1 MIGVAGGAA
10 DPRRQAFGAG
20 ALARALAEPSGLLRI
35 ALAGVV
41 LVAGGLALLL
51 AWQRAYQVDEV
62 ESIHAAYALAS
73 GKLIY
78 RDFWQGH
85 HPLLYLLLAP
95 ILPVDEPVVAFRV
108 ARLLCFALFVA
119 SVGLAGWLTRRLG
132 GVAALAMALLLLH
145 STFVERGL
153 EVRPDTLMTPLVL
166 LALLVGTFESR
177 PTRWRFLVQALL
189 LGFAFV
195 ATQKAAIASFAFGCF
210 WLACAMR
217 DRRPSL
223 VVLPCA
229 VWLIPWLAL
238 LGGLAI
244 QGGLEDYARFNLFHP
259 SESVQ
264 GQGAAAAVR
273 FSALDPLRV
282 EGARNLAFC
291 VAAIAAGIAVLVGLI
306 RRGSTDRQRALWP
319 TAALA
324 AVWIAGLFVMP
335 FPYPYSQAAGIPPIA
350 VVIATVVGQEIG
362 RHRPTLRRAR
372 VVALVSGVLV
382 LAAMATS
389 LPRIVGERAK
399 DNARQLRVLERVDAL
414 SDASSP
420 VLDLAGLYFRPDAYP
435 VYVMTGAH
443 YARYRRGDYPPIAP
457 WLREHGLDLFVVNY
471 RMRWLD
477 GEDRAFLQENFVR
490 VEPNLFLSGRDLDGM
505 AADET
510 RRFEVT
516 RAGDYRFDGEGEL
529 LVDGRAF
536 RSGRLERGV
545 YALSAPGGI
554 GRGRLVSARAPE
566 RPSAPIADVPLF
578 YGFD

>member
-1 MIGVAGGAA
+1 MIGIAGGTAEQ
-10 DPRRQAFGAG
+10 RRQALGAG
-20 ALARALAEPSGLLRI
+20 TLARALADPSRLVQV
-35 ALAGVV
+35 ALVGVV
-41 LVAGGLALLL
+41 LVAGTLACLL

-73 GKLIY
+73 GKLVY

-95 ILPVDEPVVAFRV
+95 ILPVDDPIVAFRI
-108 ARLLCFALFVA
+108 ARLFCFALFAA

-132 GVAALAMALLLLH
+132 GPAGLAMALLLLH

-166 LALLVGTFESR
+166 LALVVGTFESR
-177 PTRWRFLVQALL
+177 PMPWRFRVQALL
-189 LGFAFV
+189 LGLAFL
-195 ATQKAAIASFAFGCF
+195 ATQKAAIASVAFGCF
-210 WLACAMR
+210 WSACAIR
-217 DRRPSL
+217 ERRPSL
-223 VVLPCA
+223 VVLPCLL
-229 VWLIPWLAL
+229 WLLPWLGM
-238 LGGLAI
+238 LGVLAMA
-244 QGGLEDYARFNLFHP
+244 GGLEEYARFNLFHP
-259 SESVQ
+259 GESVQ

-273 FSALDPLRV
+273 FSALGPLRV
-282 EGARNLAFC
+282 EGARNLAFS
-291 VAAIAAGIAVLVGLI
+291 VAAIGAGFAVLVGALRGGARD
-306 RRGSTDRQRALWP
+306 RRRALWP

-324 AVWIAGLFVMP
+324 VVWIAGLFVMP
-335 FPYPYSQAAGIPPIA
+335 FPYPYSHAAGIPPIA
-350 VVIATVVGQEIG
+350 VLIATVVGQGVGPIG
-362 RHRPTLRRAR
+362 PPPRRAR
-372 VVALVSGVLV
+372 VVALLSGLLV
-382 LAAMATS
+382 VGAMATS
-389 LPRIVGERAK
+389 IPRIVGERAK
-399 DNARQLRVLERVDAL
+399 DNARQLHVLARVQAL
-414 SDASSP
+414 TDASSP
-420 VLDLAGLYFRPDAYP
+420 VFDLAGLYFRPDAYP

-443 YARYRRGDYPPIAP
+443 FARYRRGDYPPIAP

-490 VEPNLFLSGRDLDGM
+490 VEPNLFLSGRDLDGL
-505 AADET
+505 AAGEI

-516 RAGDYRFDGEGEL
+516 RAGDYRFDGGGEL

-566 RPSAPIADVPLF
+566 RPSAPIADAPLF